1 MPSLLIRA
9 KKCSPK
15 SWKSVVEGLP
25 HTINVRD
32 RDADV
37 IRVLFKRSDLEHA
50 GFLNQV
56 CCLVCVGIGVCHQLQ
71 QDLSAK
77 VERKVSALAVKCRGS
92 ICC

>member
-1 MPSLLIRA
+1 MLIRA
-9 KKCSPK
+9 RKCSPK
-15 SWKSVVEGLP
+15 SWHSVVEGLP

-37 IRVLFKRSDLEHA
+37 IRVLFKHSDLEHA

-77 VERKVSALAVKCRGS
+77 VERKVSAQAAECRGTV
-92 ICC
+92 CC